1 MLEVEKD
8 GGCAENSRAPRARFR
23 GEVHFREPG
32 LRGADLA
39 ISWRLSGPRR
49 IFGEPIES
57 AVPAAPMPVALA
69 EGFENRL
76 PERHLRLAAVL
87 GEGDRDQGLVAAS
100 PVLAIPRE
108 GVDHFFFQAEDGIR
122 AATVTGVQT
131 CALPI

>member
-23 GEVHFREPG
+23 GDVHVREPR

-57 AVPAAPMPVALA
+57 AVPAALMPVALA
-69 EGFENRL
+69 DGFENCL
-76 PERHLRLAAVL
+76 PERHLRLAVVL
-87 GEGDRDQGLVAAS
+87 GEGDRDQGLVAAAA
-100 PVLAIPRE
+100 VLAIPRE
-108 GVDHFFFQAEDGIR
+108 GVDQALR
-122 AATVTGVQT
+122 
-131 CALPI
+131 L